1 MTLTGV
7 STKCTLS
14 KSAWEDNHWTG
25 MFGMGGR
32 GVPSGLHGG
41 RQGST
46 WPMNGGSTWP
56 MNGGRQCSTSGEVVG
71 RRAAVPLSSGRAV
84 LAISSAVVAQGPVAV
99 AAAAVVVR
107 IVVAIPSATA
117 GKPSPPPYLPAL
129 MKSAASTTRI
139 GRSRLSSW
147 NRFTVKSS
155 FPATVRRIVNVTAL
169 ISVEVNQQQARSTS

>member
-46 WPMNGGSTWP
+46 WPMNGGRQGSTWP
-56 MNGGRQCSTSGEVVG
+56 MNGGRQCSTSPQVVACG
-71 RRAAVPLSSGRAV
+71 RRATVPLSSVRAV
-84 LAISSAVVAQGPVAV
+84 VAISSAVVARGPVAV

-107 IVVAIPSATA
+107 IVVAIPSATHA
-117 GKPSPPPYLPAL
+117 VHLAHD
-129 MKSAASTTRI
+129 A
-139 GRSRLSSW
+139 
-147 NRFTVKSS
+147 SS
-155 FPATVRRIVNVTAL
+155 FFRV
-169 ISVEVNQQQARSTS
+169 